1 MGIVLAGEVTELVAF
16 VHDVVVH
23 DVVDA
28 SDLAAPEAALSAEVV
43 VVVADD
49 AAVDSAGAPSA
60 APLCF
65 PLGVPLGVPLGF
77 VASLL
82 RRHYSEALYFSLF

>member
-65 PLGVPLGVPLGF
+65 PLGVPLGF

>member
-28 SDLAAPEAALSAEVV
+28 SDLASPEAAALSAEVV

-60 APLCF
+60 VPLCLPLGA
-65 PLGVPLGVPLGF
+65 PLGV

-82 RRHYSEALYFSLF
+82 RRHYSQALYFSLF